1 MKRRNWLLSAV
12 GALALGFL
20 VVPAQAAPV
29 SGMAGDLKTA
39 TDVTSGVHQVHRRH
53 YRHRHYRKHRQ
64 LRNYRHYRH
73 YRHYRRS
80 PGIQLYIGPRQ
91 NNRYYGRHWN

>member
-20 VVPAQAAPV
+20 VVPAQAAPM

-39 TDVTSGVHQVHRRH
+39 TDVTSGVQQVHRRH
-53 YRHRHYRKHRQ
+53 YRHRHYRKYRH
-64 LRNYRHYRH
+64 LRHYR
-73 YRHYRRS
+73 YYRRS
-80 PGIQLYIGPRQ
+80 PGIQLYIGPRRDH
-91 NNRYYGRHWN
+91 RYYGRRWN